1 MIVAIALCD
10 FSQESMNQ
18 SQQATQENKSK
29 KNEDQ
34 VEVQNEETPKI
45 KEDSENNNSQQSIK
59 LIETQ
64 GKDEKVSEPCQN
76 DQENKE
82 QDNQN
87 DIDQNKQSQKDI
99 SGENQKESQ
108 SDEQQQEA
116 DQQGQLAKQNQTNQQ
131 NETQQQDNQT
141 QQMQYLSFKKDDRII
156 VKYQHPNGWWWGCLL
171 GIRDPKDGYF
181 PSSYVKFSHQIG
193 DDFDD
198 SEKQIDEQEI
208 ENMGWSEYAQYAKKN
223 AFDQEVDQQY
233 EKFINESVDKKEQDL
248 QKYLNPGIKG
258 YKKVKIDPS
267 QQDSY
272 KNIQGSYFNQ
282 EGDAVYIPI
291 KSQDPL
297 DRAYRQLN
305 HYFNY
310 DSWNDQ
316 MNQQRQSKS
325 KPNPNRKKEKNE
337 NKFLQK
343 IK

>member
-10 FSQESMNQ
+10 FSQEIMNY
-18 SQQATQENKSK
+18 SQKASQENKSQK
-29 KNEDQ
+29 TEDQMKAQNEDS
-34 VEVQNEETPKI
+34 PKI
-45 KEDSENNNSQQSIK
+45 KEDSENNSQQQSIK
-59 LIETQ
+59 LDETQ
-64 GKDEKVSEPCQN
+64 GKDEKANEQN
-76 DQENKE
+76 ENNKEKKE
-82 QDNQN
+82 QDNLN
-87 DIDQNKQSQKDI
+87 SIEQNKQSQNDTPDL
-99 SGENQKESQ
+99 KEAQ
-108 SDEQQQEA
+108 NDEQKKDV
-116 DQQGQLAKQNQTNQQ
+116 DQQSQNEQQNQTKQEQ

-156 VKYQHPNGWWWGCLL
+156 VKYQHPNGWWWGCQL

-198 SEKQIDEQEI
+198 SEKQIGEHEI
-208 ENMGWSEYAQYAKKN
+208 ENMGWNEYAQYAKKN

-272 KNIQGSYFNQ
+272 KNIQGSYFSQ

-325 KPNPNRKKEKNE
+325 KPNPNKKKEKNE

>member
-1 MIVAIALCD
+1 MKV
-10 FSQESMNQ
+10 Q
-18 SQQATQENKSK
+18 
-29 KNEDQ
+29 NEDQ
-34 VEVQNEETPKI
+34 PKI
-45 KEDSENNNSQQSIK
+45 KEDSDNNMQQQSIK
-59 LIETQ
+59 LDEIQ
-64 GKDEKVSEPCQN
+64 AKDQNISQKDKEKN
-76 DQENKE
+76 E

-87 DIDQNKQSQKDI
+87 GVDQNKQAQKDTPDQ
-99 SGENQKESQ
+99 NL
-108 SDEQQQEA
+108 QEVKGD
-116 DQQGQLAKQNQTNQQ
+116 DQQKDTDQQSQIAQQDQTKPKQNQ
-131 NETQQQDNQT
+131 TQQQDNQT
-141 QQMQYLSFKKDDRII
+141 QQMQYLSFKKDDRIV
-156 VKYQHPNGWWWGCLL
+156 VKYQHPNGWWWGCQL

-181 PSSYVKFSHQIG
+181 PSSYVKFSHKIG
-193 DDFDD
+193 DDLDEN
-198 SEKQIDEQEI
+198 EKQVDEQEI
-208 ENMGWSEYAQYAKKN
+208 ENMGWNDYAQYVKKN

-272 KNIQGSYFNQ
+272 KNIQGSYFSQ

-316 MNQQRQSKS
+316 MNQQRQCKS
-325 KPNPNRKKEKNE
+325 KPNPNKKKEKNE